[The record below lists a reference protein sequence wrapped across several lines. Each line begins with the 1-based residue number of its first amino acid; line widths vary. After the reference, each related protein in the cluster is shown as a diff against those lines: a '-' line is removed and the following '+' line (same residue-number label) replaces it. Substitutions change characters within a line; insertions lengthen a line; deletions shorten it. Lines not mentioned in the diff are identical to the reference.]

1 MNRKNL
7 FWGIFFIFAAV
18 YAIINRLGIFPDI
31 GLYRILLTILFLW
44 ILAGGFKRMN
54 FYKIL
59 FPLAFLAIL
68 YDRPLG
74 ITALTP
80 WTVLLAAL
88 FGSIGLS
95 MIFRGARASIDIRM
109 PAGPDLLGIGN
120 ESCTGERIR
129 CENNFGTAIRYI
141 QSDHFCSA
149 DLENN
154 FGTLSVYFDSAVVD
168 NGCAYVT
175 AESNF
180 GTLNLY
186 IPKEWRTQHTLD
198 RAFGTVH
205 ESGNCTASGD
215 TVLHI
220 EGSANFG
227 AINLFYI

>member
-18 YAIINRLGIFPDI
+18 YAIISRLGIFPGI
-31 GLYRILLTILFLW
+31 GLHRILLTVLFLW
-44 ILAGGFKRMN
+44 IFADGLKHMN

-59 FPLAFLAIL
+59 FPLAFLSIL
-68 YDRPLG
+68 YDKALG

-88 FGSIGLS
+88 SGSIGLS
-95 MIFRGARASIDIRM
+95 MIFHGGRTSIHLKI
-109 PAGPDLLGIGN
+109 PAGQNMHNIGK
-120 ESCTGERIR
+120 ESYTGEHIR

-141 QSDHFCSA
+141 QSDRFRSA

-154 FGTLSVYFDSAVVD
+154 FGTLSIYFDSAVVD
-168 NGCAYVT
+168 SDCAFVT

-186 IPKEWRTQHTLD
+186 IPKEWQTQHTLD
-198 RAFGTVH
+198 RAFGTVN
-205 ESGNCTASGD
+205 ESGICAASGD
-215 TVLHI
+215 TILHI
-220 EGSANFG
+220 KGSANFG